1 LKESYVRFKFATGTV
16 ALGTAA
22 ALAFAT
28 AIPAQAADPGV
39 TSNKI
44 VIGTTTPLTGPAAPG
59 YKDIPVAAKAYFD
72 YVNANGGINGRKV
85 DLKVFDDQY
94 NPALAKKGTSQLI
107 LRDKIF
113 AMYGALGT
121 PTHSAVVQDL
131 NRRGIPDV
139 FVNTGGASFDNAKKY
154 PMTFPYFP
162 SYVVESKVMGYYMA
176 KDPAL
181 KSKTKCLFYQDGEF
195 GDNAKAGFKAAG
207 TTFATTTSYYSGQQV
222 APFSAQISKL
232 KSAGCELVVFFGVTS
247 ATAQLLG
254 TAAKSGFAPTWMITS
269 VGSDPSVLKGT
280 LGAAAGPLLKGIY
293 TPSFLVPAQDSKNA
307 YVSQMQVIAKRAGLE
322 WNFYT
327 YYGINTAYVL
337 AQALKAA
344 GKNLTRKGLVK
355 ALETNA
361 RNFRSAAVVPMVINS
376 KSHQGLTGY
385 YMGQY
390 NASSEIDRLTKYVMV
405 ATSSSSGKAKQAAF
419 RPASPTKKL
428 LP

>member
-1 LKESYVRFKFATGTV
+1 MRFKFATGTV

>member
-1 LKESYVRFKFATGTV
+1 MRFKFATGTV

-131 NRRGIPDV
+131 NRRGIPDI

-355 ALETNA
+355 ALETKA

>member
-1 LKESYVRFKFATGTV
+1 MRFKFATGTV

-131 NRRGIPDV
+131 NRRGIPDI

>member
-1 LKESYVRFKFATGTV
+1 MRFKFATGTV

-22 ALAFAT
+22 ALALAT
-28 AIPAQAADPGV
+28 ALPAQAADPGV
-39 TSNKI
+39 TNNKI
-44 VIGTTTPLTGPAAPG
+44 IIGTTTPLTGPAAPG
-59 YKDIPVAAKAYFD
+59 YKDIPVAAQAYFN
-72 YVNANGGINGRKV
+72 YVNKNGGVNGRQIE
-85 DLKVFDDQY
+85 LKIFDDQY
-94 NPALAKKGTSQLI
+94 NPALTKKGTSQLI

-162 SYVVESKVMGYYMA
+162 SYIVESKVMGYYMA
-176 KDPAL
+176 NDPVLNA
-181 KSKTKCLFYQDGEF
+181 KKKCLFYQDGEF
-195 GDNAKAGFKAAG
+195 GDNAKVGFNAAG
-207 TTFATTTSYYSGQQV
+207 TKFETTTSYFSGQQV
-222 APFSAQISKL
+222 APFTAQIAKL

-254 TAAKSGFAPTWMITS
+254 TAVRSGFAPTWMVTS
-269 VGSDPSVLKGT
+269 VGSDPSVLRSV
-280 LGAAAGPLLKGIY
+280 LGASTNALLKGVY
-293 TPSFLVPAQDSKNA
+293 VPSWIVPAQETSNA
-307 YVSQMQVIAKRAGLE
+307 YVSQMRAIANAAGLE

-337 AQALKAA
+337 SQALKAA
-344 GKNLTRKGLVK
+344 GKNLTRAGLVK
-355 ALETNA
+355 TLETQA
-361 RNFRSAAVVPMVINS
+361 KNFRSAAVVPMVFNS
-376 KSHQGLTGY
+376 KSHQGLTGF

-390 NASSEIDRLTKYVMV
+390 DANGDVDRLTDYIML
-405 ATSSSSGKAKQAAF
+405 ATSSSSGTAKKATF
-419 RPASPTKKL
+419 RPAAPTKKL

>member
-1 LKESYVRFKFATGTV
+1 MRLKFATGSV

-39 TSNKI
+39 TNNSI

-72 YVNANGGINGRKV
+72 YVNKNGGVNGRKI
-85 DLKVFDDQY
+85 DLRVFDDQY

-131 NRRGIPDV
+131 NRRGIPDI
-139 FVNTGGASFDNAKKY
+139 FVNTGGASFDNPSKY

-162 SYVVESKVMGYYMA
+162 SYIVESKVMGYYMA
-176 KDPAL
+176 NDPAL
-181 KSKTKCLFYQDGEF
+181 NAKKKCLFYQDGEF
-195 GDNAKAGFKAAG
+195 GDNAKVGFKAAG
-207 TTFATTTSYYSGQQV
+207 TTFATTTSYFSGQQV

-269 VGSDPSVLKGT
+269 VGTDPSVLKGS
-280 LGAAAGPLLKGIY
+280 LGASTGALMKGIY
-293 TPSFLVPAQDSKNA
+293 VPNFIVPAQDVGNA
-307 YVSQMQVIAKRAGLE
+307 YVSQMKALASANGLE

-344 GKNLTRKGLVK
+344 GKDLTRKGLIN
-355 ALETNA
+355 AMETKSKS
-361 RNFRSAAVVPMVINS
+361 FRSAAVVPFIVNS

-385 YMGQY
+385 YMAQY
-390 NASSEIDRLTKYVMV
+390 DANTDAQRLTKYVMV
-405 ATSSSSGKAKQAAF
+405 ATSSSSGTAKEITF
-419 RPASPTKKL
+419 NPAPPTKKL

>member
-1 LKESYVRFKFATGTV
+1 
-16 ALGTAA
+16 
-22 ALAFAT
+22 
-28 AIPAQAADPGV
+28 
-39 TSNKI
+39 
-44 VIGTTTPLTGPAAPG
+44 
-59 YKDIPVAAKAYFD
+59 
-72 YVNANGGINGRKV
+72 
-85 DLKVFDDQY
+85 
-94 NPALAKKGTSQLI
+94 
-107 LRDKIF
+107 
-113 AMYGALGT
+113 
-121 PTHSAVVQDL
+121 
-131 NRRGIPDV
+131 
-139 FVNTGGASFDNAKKY
+139 
-154 PMTFPYFP
+154 MTFPYFP

>member
-1 LKESYVRFKFATGTV
+1 MRFKFATGTV

-131 NRRGIPDV
+131 NRRGIPDI

-405 ATSSSSGKAKQAAF
+405 ATSSSSGKAKQASF

>member
-1 LKESYVRFKFATGTV
+1 MRFKFATGSV

-85 DLKVFDDQY
+85 DLRVFDDQY
-94 NPALAKKGTSQLI
+94 NPALTKKGTSQLV

-131 NRRGIPDV
+131 NRRGIPDI
-139 FVNTGGASFDNAKKY
+139 FVNTGGASFDNPTKY

-162 SYVVESKVMGYYMA
+162 SYIVESKVMGYYMA
-176 KDPAL
+176 NDPAL
-181 KSKTKCLFYQDGEF
+181 NAKKKCLFYQDGEF
-195 GDNAKAGFKAAG
+195 GDNAKVGFAAAG
-207 TTFATTTSYYSGQQV
+207 TTFAATTSYFSGQQV
-222 APFSAQISKL
+222 APFSAQITKL

-254 TAAKSGFAPTWMITS
+254 TAARSGFAPTWMITS
-269 VGSDPSVLKGT
+269 VGTDPSVLKGS
-280 LGAAAGPLLKGIY
+280 LGASTGALMKGIY
-293 TPSFLVPAQDSKNA
+293 VPNFLVPAQDVGNA
-307 YVSQMQVIAKRAGLE
+307 YVSQMKALASANGLE

-344 GKNLTRKGLVK
+344 GKDLTREGLV
-355 ALETNA
+355 NA
-361 RNFRSAAVVPMVINS
+361 MQTQSKNFRSAAVVPFIINS
-376 KSHQGLTGY
+376 KSHQGATGY
-385 YMGQY
+385 YMAQY
-390 NASSEIDRLTKYVMV
+390 NANTDAERLTDYVMV
-405 ATSSSSGKAKQAAF
+405 ATSSSSGTAKKITF
-419 RPASPTKKL
+419 RPAPPTKKL

>member
-1 LKESYVRFKFATGTV
+1 MRLKFATGSV

-39 TSNKI
+39 TRNKI

-72 YVNANGGINGRKV
+72 YVNANGGIFGRNI
-85 DLKVFDDQY
+85 DLRVFDDQY
-94 NPALAKKGTSQLI
+94 NPALTKKGTSQLI

-121 PTHSAVVQDL
+121 PTHSAVIQDL

-139 FVNTGGASFDNAKKY
+139 FVNTGGASFDNPGKY

-162 SYVVESKVMGYYMA
+162 SYIVESKVMGYYIA
-176 KDPAL
+176 NDPAL
-181 KSKTKCLFYQDGEF
+181 NAKKKCLFYQDGEF
-195 GDNAKAGFKAAG
+195 GDNSKVGFKAAG
-207 TTFATTTSYYSGQQV
+207 TTFATTTSYFSGQQV
-222 APFSAQISKL
+222 APFTAQITKL

-269 VGSDPSVLKGT
+269 VGTDPSVLKGS
-280 LGAAAGPLLKGIY
+280 LGASTNALMKGIY
-293 TPSFLVPAQDSKNA
+293 VPNFIVPAQDTGNA
-307 YVSQMQVIAKRAGLE
+307 YVSQMKALATAKGLE

-344 GKNLTRKGLVK
+344 GKNLTRKGLVN
-355 ALETNA
+355 ALQTQSK
-361 RNFRSAAVVPMVINS
+361 NFRSAAVVPMIINS
-376 KSHQGLTGY
+376 RSHQGLTGY
-385 YMGQY
+385 YMAQY
-390 NASSEIDRLTKYVMV
+390 DANTDAQRLTDYIMV
-405 ATSSSSGKAKQAAF
+405 GTSSSSGTAQKTTF
-419 RPASPTKKL
+419 RPAPPTKKL

>member
-1 LKESYVRFKFATGTV
+1 VRFKFATGSV

-39 TSNKI
+39 TSNRI

-72 YVNANGGINGRKV
+72 YVNKNGGVNGRKI
-85 DLKVFDDQY
+85 DLRVFDDQY
-94 NPALAKKGTSQLI
+94 NPALTKKGTSQLI

-131 NRRGIPDV
+131 NRRGIPDI
-139 FVNTGGASFDNAKKY
+139 FVNTGGASFDNPKKY
-154 PMTFPYFP
+154 PTTFPYFP
-162 SYVVESKVMGYYMA
+162 SYIVESKVMGYYMA
-176 KDPAL
+176 NDPAL
-181 KSKTKCLFYQDGEF
+181 NAKKKCLFYQDGEF
-195 GDNAKAGFKAAG
+195 GDNAKVGFKAAG
-207 TTFATTTSYYSGQQV
+207 TSFETTTSYFSGQQV

-254 TAAKSGFAPTWMITS
+254 TAARSGFAPTWMITS
-269 VGSDPSVLKGT
+269 VGTDPSVLRGS
-280 LGAAAGPLLKGIY
+280 LGASTGALMKGIY
-293 TPSFLVPAQDSKNA
+293 VPNFIVPAQDSGNA
-307 YVSQMQVIAKRAGLE
+307 YVSQMKAIASANGLE

-344 GKNLTRKGLVK
+344 GKNLTRKGLI
-355 ALETNA
+355 NA
-361 RNFRSAAVVPMVINS
+361 MQTQSKNFRSAAVVPFVINA

-385 YMGQY
+385 YMAQY
-390 NASSEIDRLTKYVMV
+390 NANTDAERLTNYVMV
-405 ATSSSSGKAKQAAF
+405 ATSSSSGAAKQITF
-419 RPASPTKKL
+419 RPAPPTKKL